1 MSVCG
6 SVESRYSRTTL
17 SSRTVKGGRSENGG
31 YRANTLGVDNA
42 IKVDTDLNEA
52 LYKHLTN

>member
-6 SVESRYSRTTL
+6 SVESRYSRTAL
-17 SSRTVKGGRSENGG
+17 SSRTVKGRRSENGG
-31 YRANTLGVDNA
+31 YRANTLGVGNA